1 MKKII
6 FMLTAVIAVMLTSCS
21 NDDIPVNQAV
31 TFKVNPSTVVSDLYE
46 FSAGELSSIGSDYQ
60 LSVTMYLYNDA
71 GTLIEKRN
79 QNFSDYTHV
88 MNEQISVGQGQY
100 TLVAT
105 TLIVGKNEEFNYW
118 TVSGEENLS
127 TFSIQDVGYIGGR
140 NKILG
145 LSASKITIEAST
157 QDISIDVKPA
167 GAIALIRCTNWNKYS
182 DVERWALL
190 SNRTC
195 DNLVL
200 DNNANVH
207 YSVESSSTYDWY
219 IAAMSYDSDY
229 QGGYTYAFLFP
240 MQNAKMSFAAET
252 STSQYLLGTTL
263 NSAIELGKS
272 YLFMYD
278 VDADETY
285 WYDMTGSRGVKSSP
299 QQFLNLDA
307 MKLASD
313 ETLATKQFGF
323 PN

>member
-1 MKKII
+1 MKKYI
-6 FMLTAVIAVMLTSCS
+6 FMLTAVIAVMLASCS
-21 NDDIPVNQAV
+21 NDDIPMNQTIA
-31 TFKVNPSTVVSDLYE
+31 FKVNPSTVVSNLYE
-46 FSAGELSSIGSDYQ
+46 FSAGELSSIGSAYQ

-79 QNFSDYTHV
+79 QRFSDYTHV

-105 TLIVGKNEEFNYW
+105 TLIVGKSDGFNYW
-118 TVSGEENLS
+118 TVSGEDNLS
-127 TFSIQDVGYIGGR
+127 TFSIQDAGYIGGR
-140 NKILG
+140 YKILG
-145 LSASKITIEAST
+145 LSASKISIGAST
-157 QDISIDVKPA
+157 QDVSIDVKPA
-167 GAIALIRCTNWNKYS
+167 GAIALVRWTNWNKYS
-182 DVERWALL
+182 DVESWALM
-190 SNRTC
+190 SNRSC

-207 YSVESSSTYDWY
+207 YSVESSSDYDWY
-219 IAAMSYDSDY
+219 VAAIDYDSDY
-229 QGGYTYAFLFP
+229 QAGYAYAFLFP

-263 NSAIELGKS
+263 NSDIELGKS

-285 WYDMTGSRGVKSSP
+285 WYDMTNSRGVQSLP
-299 QQFLNLDA
+299 QQFFNLDA
-307 MKLASD
+307 MKVASD
-313 ETLATKQFGF
+313 EDLATKQFGF